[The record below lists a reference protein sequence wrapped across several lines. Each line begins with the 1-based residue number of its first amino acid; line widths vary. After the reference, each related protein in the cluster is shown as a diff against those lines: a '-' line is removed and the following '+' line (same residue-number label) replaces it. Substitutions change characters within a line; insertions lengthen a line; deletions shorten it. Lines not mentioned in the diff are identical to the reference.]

1 MARTLDGIGKPST
14 RFISWWKAAFT
25 ITMTISLTF
34 DLTSSGGGGVVA
46 AGLLL
51 NWNKKKKMT
60 NPQHE
65 NMLMAIIRF
74 RRWEAFVISIKPLG
88 PWYESG
94 RCTNP
99 LSYHGLHYSC
109 ASASV
114 LFCLLCMRLRPKR
127 SIVCSDVHASG
138 LSKKVYQ
145 ICILLRCL
153 FQVFS
158 LSISSHIYAC

>member
-1 MARTLDGIGKPST
+1 MASGSRPHASYPGERLLSPS
-14 RFISWWKAAFT
+14 RWQSPLHLIWHPR
-25 ITMTISLTF
+25 
-34 DLTSSGGGGVVA
+34 GGGGVVA